1 MTNFQKAFCVFLSLC
16 FFAVLALLPGQI
28 IRRGNVF
35 GQLPLYCFLED
46 KARSIP
52 QSEDPETLEK
62 IIADNGAYL
71 GQKIREENQSA
82 KKADNLSAQAEKESA
97 PAKENTPAK
106 EKVQEEEKTE
116 QEETV
121 PNKEDGQEPTP
132 IPTPALTKSPE
143 KETRKTKETEEISE
157 VRSAAASIKP
167 HPKLDLS
174 LETLA
179 DYDYLLGNFFILD
192 PNTATSAE
200 QLNAEQF
207 LAEDF
212 TLDQEAEEPQ
222 ILIYHS
228 HSQETFIDSR
238 EGVEEDTIVGVGN
251 YLTKLLTED
260 YGYNVIHV
268 KEAFDMVDGELDR
281 SAAYDYSGEYVEK
294 VLEESMVTRILDSV
308 ENAAASKPKID
319 RFITRF
325 ARIYTPFVVAL
336 ALATAIIPSLITGD
350 WNKWVYTALTFL
362 VISCPCA
369 LVLSVPLAFFAGIGA
384 GSKKGILFKGGVSLE
399 AMRHVRAVV
408 MDKTGTITKGNFV
421 VQQTVPAGAPG
432 DGEKADGLLA
442 LAAACEKNST
452 HPIGTS
458 IVSAAQQKGLEVES
472 PSAVEEIAGQG
483 IRATV
488 AAGQV
493 LCGNRKLME
502 RFQVPLGD
510 HQDEAYGTE
519 VLVTLNGQFLGYLL
533 IADTL
538 KEDAAAAIG
547 EIKGQGIRTVMLTG
561 DAQNS
566 AEAVARQAGVD
577 EVHAR
582 LLPEEKLTELQKI
595 RQKNGAVMFVGD
607 GINDA
612 PVLAG
617 ADVGA
622 AMGSGADAAIEA
634 ADVVFMTSAMQAV
647 PQSLSIA
654 RRTNRIAWQNVVFAL
669 VVKALVMVLGLAGY
683 ANMWAAVFA
692 DTGVAMIC
700 VINSIRIL
708 YQHK

>member
-294 VLEESMVTRILDSV
+294 VLEEYPSIQVVIDLHRDGVPEDTHLVTKINGKDTAQLMFFNGLSYTVNNGPVEYLPNPYIQENLAFSFQMEYQAALYYPDLYRGIYLAGLRYNLHLRPRAVLLEAGAQTNTVQEVKNAMEPFADILH
-308 ENAAASKPKID
+308 
-319 RFITRF
+319 R
-325 ARIYTPFVVAL
+325 
-336 ALATAIIPSLITGD
+336 
-350 WNKWVYTALTFL
+350 
-362 VISCPCA
+362 
-369 LVLSVPLAFFAGIGA
+369 VLS
-384 GSKKGILFKGGVSLE
+384 
-399 AMRHVRAVV
+399 
-408 MDKTGTITKGNFV
+408 
-421 VQQTVPAGAPG
+421 
-432 DGEKADGLLA
+432 GE
-442 LAAACEKNST
+442 T
-452 HPIGTS
+452 
-458 IVSAAQQKGLEVES
+458 
-472 PSAVEEIAGQG
+472 
-483 IRATV
+483 
-488 AAGQV
+488 
-493 LCGNRKLME
+493 
-502 RFQVPLGD
+502 
-510 HQDEAYGTE
+510 
-519 VLVTLNGQFLGYLL
+519 
-533 IADTL
+533 
-538 KEDAAAAIG
+538 
-547 EIKGQGIRTVMLTG
+547 
-561 DAQNS
+561 
-566 AEAVARQAGVD
+566 
-577 EVHAR
+577 
-582 LLPEEKLTELQKI
+582 
-595 RQKNGAVMFVGD
+595 
-607 GINDA
+607 
-612 PVLAG
+612 
-617 ADVGA
+617 
-622 AMGSGADAAIEA
+622 
-634 ADVVFMTSAMQAV
+634 
-647 PQSLSIA
+647 
-654 RRTNRIAWQNVVFAL
+654 
-669 VVKALVMVLGLAGY
+669 
-683 ANMWAAVFA
+683 
-692 DTGVAMIC
+692 
-700 VINSIRIL
+700 
-708 YQHK
+708 

>member
-1 MTNFQKAFCVFLSLC
+1 M
-16 FFAVLALLPGQI
+16 
-28 IRRGNVF
+28 
-35 GQLPLYCFLED
+35 
-46 KARSIP
+46 
-52 QSEDPETLEK
+52 
-62 IIADNGAYL
+62 
-71 GQKIREENQSA
+71 
-82 KKADNLSAQAEKESA
+82 
-97 PAKENTPAK
+97 
-106 EKVQEEEKTE
+106 
-116 QEETV
+116 
-121 PNKEDGQEPTP
+121 
-132 IPTPALTKSPE
+132 
-143 KETRKTKETEEISE
+143 
-157 VRSAAASIKP
+157 
-167 HPKLDLS
+167 
-174 LETLA
+174 
-179 DYDYLLGNFFILD
+179 
-192 PNTATSAE
+192 
-200 QLNAEQF
+200 
-207 LAEDF
+207 
-212 TLDQEAEEPQ
+212 
-222 ILIYHS
+222 
-228 HSQETFIDSR
+228 
-238 EGVEEDTIVGVGN
+238 
-251 YLTKLLTED
+251 
-260 YGYNVIHV
+260 
-268 KEAFDMVDGELDR
+268 
-281 SAAYDYSGEYVEK
+281 
-294 VLEESMVTRILDSV
+294 
-308 ENAAASKPKID
+308 
-319 RFITRF
+319 
-325 ARIYTPFVVAL
+325 
-336 ALATAIIPSLITGD
+336 
-350 WNKWVYTALTFL
+350 
-362 VISCPCA
+362 
-369 LVLSVPLAFFAGIGA
+369 
-384 GSKKGILFKGGVSLE
+384 
-399 AMRHVRAVV
+399 
-408 MDKTGTITKGNFV
+408 
-421 VQQTVPAGAPG
+421 
-432 DGEKADGLLA
+432 
-442 LAAACEKNST
+442 
-452 HPIGTS
+452 
-458 IVSAAQQKGLEVES
+458 
-472 PSAVEEIAGQG
+472 
-483 IRATV
+483 